1 VGTSICVFFTRILT
15 GARQGVGAAEKDPTM
30 RFTRFPRVEQPTQPS
45 ARRVAAAK
53 KVFEKSH
60 AGAIRFSIRRIEA
73 RSIIVSEVCTRY
85 S

>member
-1 VGTSICVFFTRILT
+1 MAFDAINHVDDSDNPSDFRFQWDRNSMFSFYQLNVFGVASAVQT
-15 GARQGVGAAEKDPTM
+15 GVYKR
-30 RFTRFPRVEQPTQPS
+30 
-45 ARRVAAAK
+45 
-53 KVFEKSH
+53 VFEKSH

>member
-1 VGTSICVFFTRILT
+1 MGSAFN
-15 GARQGVGAAEKDPTM
+15 GHSTM
-30 RFTRFPRVEQPTQPS
+30 PEPRVCETFDTLLEFNRYRTRP
-45 ARRVAAAK
+45 AER
-53 KVFEKSH
+53 VFEKSH